1 MEVPVADTP
10 PAPFSEPRGE
20 GAERR
25 ITVRFQV
32 LSHAGLLV
40 QAAGKS
46 LLFDPW
52 LVGSTYW
59 RSWWNYP
66 PPSPELVRSLKP
78 DCIYLTHVHW
88 DHFTAPSL
96 RLFDRST
103 PIVIPR
109 EPAGRMRR
117 DLARIGFPNA
127 IELKHGV
134 SIELGPGF
142 RLTSYHFGVFTDS
155 ATIVEANGCTLFN
168 ANDAK
173 LMGGPLKQVLSHHP
187 KIDFVL
193 RSHSSANSRI
203 VHEVIDA
210 PETPVDDRRRYVND
224 FAQFVRATGA
234 RYAIPFA
241 SNHCH
246 LHPDV
251 YHFNDYVVT
260 PAEVA
265 EFFEAHGIQRPELKI
280 MVSGD
285 SWSSERGFEIE
296 CPDRFE
302 RRSSELES
310 YRTRVK
316 DKLDAT
322 IRREAHAK
330 LRWGNVACYFE
341 NVFSAMPW
349 LLRRAYRGTRVL
361 YVLSAGTERTLLE
374 VDFYGRCVRLIESY
388 TDQSHPIQIH
398 TQLAIFRHCMAEN
411 LFSHL
416 AISKRVRYR
425 ATREKMRLLKLL
437 GLFYNFYE
445 YEMLGLRRIEP
456 LRFLGAWLPRWREPL
471 LYGRIALDLALGRG
485 FVFEHYLSRSAV
497 EASAESTRS

>member
-1 MEVPVADTP
+1 M
-10 PAPFSEPRGE
+10 
-20 GAERR
+20 
-25 ITVRFQV
+25 RFQV

-40 QAAGKS
+40 QGGGKS

-66 PPSPELVRSLKP
+66 EPSRELARSLKP
-78 DCIYLTHVHW
+78 DWIYLTHVHW
-88 DHFTAPSL
+88 DHFTAPSV

-117 DLARIGFPNA
+117 DLARIGFPNV
-127 IELKHGV
+127 IELKHGA
-134 SIELGPGF
+134 SIELGHGL
-142 RLTSYHFGVFTDS
+142 RLTSYHFNVFTDS
-155 ATIVEANGCTLFN
+155 AAIVEADGCTLFN

-173 LMGGPLKQVLSHHP
+173 LMGGPLRQVLSRHA

-203 VHEVIDA
+203 VHEVMDA
-210 PETPVDDRRRYVND
+210 PETPVDDRQRYVSD
-224 FAQFVRATGA
+224 FAHFVRATGA

-246 LHPDV
+246 LHPEV

-265 EFFEAHGIQRPELKI
+265 EFFEGHAIQRPELKI

-285 SWSSERGFEIE
+285 SWSSETGFAIGSH
-296 CPDRFE
+296 DRFE

-310 YRTRVK
+310 YRVRVK

-330 LRWGNVACYFE
+330 LRWGNVVRYFDD
-341 NVFSAMPW
+341 VFSAMPW
-349 LLRRAYRGTRVL
+349 LLRRAYRGTPVL
-361 YVLSAGTERTLLE
+361 YVLSAGMERTLVE
-374 VDFYGRCVRLIESY
+374 VDFYGRSVRLISAY
-388 TDQSHPIQIH
+388 TDASHPIQVH
-398 TQLAIFRHCMAEN
+398 TQAAIFRHCMAEN

-416 AISKRVRYR
+416 AISKRVRYL
-425 ATREKMRLLKLL
+425 ATLEKMRLLRLL

-445 YEMLGLRRIEP
+445 YEMLGLRRIDP
-456 LRFLGAWLPRWREPL
+456 VRFVGAWLPRWREPL
-471 LYGRIALDLALGRG
+471 LYGRIALDLALGHG
-485 FVFEHYLSRSAV
+485 FAFERYLPRR
-497 EASAESTRS
+497 ASLLLAEPGEG